1 MSSFEAVARASEARE
16 HDPERGGLE
25 IHMAFGAAFGRREAV
40 WKVTKSNILSMRKLP
55 CRRGTEALLP
65 LVAGRWTEARCGKRV
80 T

>member
-40 WKVTKSNILSMRKLP
+40 WKVTKSNIQSMRNNIQSMRKLP
-55 CRRGTEALLP
+55 CR
-65 LVAGRWTEARCGKRV
+65 
-80 T
+80 